1 MTKNNP
7 RFRKI
12 AMLLYPKLTKLL
24 CCLLP
29 GLVALMMSSQCLAGS
44 PAGSIKRG
52 DTLQS
57 ASELAYPPFS
67 VIRPDG
73 TADGFSVQLLTAVA
87 KAVGLE
93 VRFKVGP
100 WKKIKQDLVRGELD
114 VLPLVSYSEERDQVL
129 DFSAP
134 YLRMHGTIFVR
145 KGESSIRSEADL
157 KGRQVLV
164 MEGDTAHEYALRHH
178 LTDNLVLTDTF
189 EEAMTRL
196 SRGEHDAVLIQQL
209 VGYQILQKLKIKNL
223 IDLGTLESENL
234 KPQAKRLSGFEQKFC
249 IAVPEGRR
257 DLLTLLNEGLTIVIA
272 NGTYQTLYQ
281 KWFSPILPAP
291 EPSMEQI
298 LKKISGILIPV
309 LIIGVAL
316 IMWLLKRQVRKKT
329 VELSL
334 ANQKMQESEQRL
346 RTALEFANDG
356 LFDWDLTTG
365 DIYYSP
371 VWKRLLG
378 YGDDELPNDFSVWE
392 KLTNP
397 ADARDAWQMQE
408 EVINGQR
415 DRFQIEFKMRH
426 KDGHWV
432 DILSRANVIFDDDG
446 KAVRFIGTHVDIS
459 ERKRYEA
466 ALRENEQRYKRA
478 QRMGRVGNWEYD
490 LVTETF
496 WGSDEAK
503 RLYGFSPDNPRFTT
517 GEVEGC
523 IPERER
529 VHQALIALIENDTP
543 YDLEFMIH
551 PVSGPETR
559 TIRSKAEVLRDDS
572 GAPLK
577 VIGVVQDIT
586 EQKRAQE
593 EKQSLERALN
603 QAQKLES
610 IGRLAGGVAHD
621 FNNMLSIILGNSEM
635 LLEDMSPQNPAAK
648 KLNEIH
654 RAANRSADLTRQLLA
669 FARKQTISPKN
680 LDLNTAIDGMLKML
694 KRLIGE
700 DIDLVWTPGDSLWT
714 IKIDPTQVDQI
725 LANFCVNSRDAIR
738 DIGKVTIE
746 TCNVRF
752 DEAYCRNHKE
762 FIPGDYVMLA
772 FSDDGQGM
780 EASTLDKI
788 FDPFFTTKKT
798 GEGTGL
804 GLATIYG
811 IVKQNNGFIHV
822 YSEPDQGTVFKVY
835 FSRSW
840 KAGEDEQ
847 GAGSLVVKGCETIL
861 LVEDDETILG
871 VISKMLERLG
881 YRVLSTP
888 EPSEAVKLAASAQ
901 PGGIQLLMTDVVMP
915 EMNGRDLAAAIG
927 DIDPYISILYMSGYT
942 ANVIAHRGILEE
954 GLNFINKPFSKE
966 TLSLKLRQILDGQA

>member
-1 MTKNNP
+1 
-7 RFRKI
+7 
-12 AMLLYPKLTKLL
+12 MLFCYRLIRLVSCSLAGLAVLL
-24 CCLLP
+24 I
-29 GLVALMMSSQCLAGS
+29 SSQCLAGS
-44 PAGSIKRG
+44 AAGIVKM
-52 DTLQS
+52 DETLQS
-57 ASELAYPPFS
+57 ASELSYPPFS

-93 VRFKVGP
+93 VKFKVGP
-100 WKKIKQDLVRGELD
+100 WHEIKQELIRGNLD
-114 VLPLVSYSEERDQVL
+114 VLPLVSYSEERDQDL

-145 KGESSIRSEADL
+145 KGETDIKSEADL
-157 KGRQVLV
+157 KGKEVLV
-164 MEGDTAHEYALRHH
+164 MKGDTAHEYALRNR
-178 LTDNLVLTDTF
+178 LTDKLVLTDSF
-189 EEAMTRL
+189 EEAMSRL
-196 SRGEHDAVLIQQL
+196 SRGENDALLIQQL
-209 VGYQILQKLKIKNL
+209 VGYQILQKLKLTNL
-223 IDLGTLESENL
+223 VDLGSLKPESL
-234 KPQAKRLSGFEQKFC
+234 KPQAIPLSGFEQKFC
-249 IAVPEGRR
+249 IAVPKGHR
-257 DLLTLLNEGLTIVIA
+257 DLLNLLNEGLTIVIA
-272 NGTYQTLYQ
+272 NGTYQALYQ

-291 EPSMEQI
+291 QASMGQI
-298 LKKISGILIPV
+298 LKILSGILVPV
-309 LIIGVAL
+309 LIIGAIL
-316 IMWLLKRQVRKKT
+316 MMRLLKRQVKKKT
-329 VELSL
+329 IALSL
-334 ANQKMQESEQRL
+334 ANKKIQESEQRL

-356 LFDWDLTTG
+356 LFDWDLITNE
-365 DIYYSP
+365 IYYSP

-378 YGDDELPNDFSVWE
+378 YGDDELPNEFSVWE
-392 KLTNP
+392 KLTDP
-397 ADARDAWQMQE
+397 GDVRDALAMKQE
-408 EVINGQR
+408 VVNGQR
-415 DRFQIEFKMRH
+415 DRFEIELKMRH
-426 KDGHWV
+426 KDGHWMN
-432 DILSRANVIFDDDG
+432 ILSRANAIFDEKG
-446 KAVRFIGTHVDIS
+446 NAVRFVGTHLDIS
-459 ERKRYEA
+459 ERKRSEA

-490 LVTETF
+490 LFNQTF
-496 WGSDEAK
+496 WGSDQAK
-503 RLYGFSPDNPRFTT
+503 RIYGFEPDSPRFTT
-517 GEVEGC
+517 EEVEGC

-529 VHQALIALIENDTP
+529 VHQALIDLIEKNIP
-543 YDLEFMIH
+543 YDLEFVIH
-551 PVSGPETR
+551 PVSGPKTR
-559 TIRSKAEVLRDDS
+559 TIRSVAEIIRDDS
-572 GAPLK
+572 GAPMK
-577 VIGVVQDIT
+577 VAGVVQDIT
-586 EQKRAQE
+586 EQKNAQE

-635 LLEDMSPQNPAAK
+635 LLEDLPPSGRTVK

-654 RAANRSADLTRQLLA
+654 RAATRSADLTRQLLA

-680 LDLNTAIDGMLKML
+680 LDLNVAIEGMLKML

-700 DIDLVWTPGDSLWT
+700 DLDLVWNPGDDIWT

-746 TCNVRF
+746 TCNVSF
-752 DEAYCRNHKE
+752 DQAYCRIHKE
-762 FIPGDYVMLA
+762 FLPGDYVMLA

-780 EASTLDKI
+780 DAMTLDKI

-835 FSRSW
+835 FSRSRC
-840 KAGEDEQ
+840 AGKNEQ
-847 GAGSLVVKGCETIL
+847 EARSLVVKGDETIL
-861 LVEDDETILG
+861 LVEDDEAILG

-881 YRVLSTP
+881 YKVLSTP
-888 EPSEAVKLAASAQ
+888 QPSQAVKLAASAQ
-901 PGGIQLLMTDVVMP
+901 PGGIHLLMTDVVMP
-915 EMNGRDLAAAIG
+915 QMNGRELADTIRK
-927 DIDPYISILYMSGYT
+927 IDPEVDILYMSGYT

-966 TLSLKLRQILDGQA
+966 TLSLKLRQILDGKT

>member
-1 MTKNNP
+1 
-7 RFRKI
+7 
-12 AMLLYPKLTKLL
+12 MLT
-24 CCLLP
+24 
-29 GLVALMMSSQCLAGS
+29 GLAVLAISSQCLAGS
-44 PAGSIKRG
+44 PADIVKMG

-57 ASELAYPPFS
+57 ASELSYPPFS
-67 VIRPDG
+67 VISPDG
-73 TADGFSVQLLTAVA
+73 KADGFSVQLLTAVA
-87 KAVGLE
+87 NAMGLG
-93 VRFKVGP
+93 VKFKVGP
-100 WKKIKQDLVRGELD
+100 WHEIKQELIRGNLD

-134 YLRMHGTIFVR
+134 YLRMHGTIFIR
-145 KGESSIRSEADL
+145 KEETSIKSEADL
-157 KGRQVLV
+157 KGREVLV
-164 MEGDTAHEYALRHH
+164 MEGDTAHEYAVRNH

-189 EEAMTRL
+189 EEAMARL
-196 SRGEHDAVLIQQL
+196 SRGENDAVLIQKL
-209 VGYQILQKLKIKNL
+209 VGYQILQKLKISNL
-223 IDLGTLESENL
+223 VDIGSLEPENL
-234 KPQAKRLSGFEQKFC
+234 KPQARPLSGFEQKFC
-249 IAVPEGRR
+249 IAVPEGRL
-257 DLLTLLNEGLTIVIA
+257 DLLSLLNEGLTIVIA
-272 NGTYQTLYQ
+272 NGTYQALYD

-291 EPSMEQI
+291 QPSMGQI
-298 LKKISGILIPV
+298 LKNLAAILIPV
-309 LIIGVAL
+309 LIIGVIL
-316 IMWLLKRQVRKKT
+316 MMWLLKRQVRKKT
-329 VELSL
+329 VELSF
-334 ANQKMQESEQRL
+334 ANRKIQESEQRL
-346 RTALEFANDG
+346 RTAMEFANDG

-365 DIYYSP
+365 EIYYSP

-392 KLTNP
+392 KLTDP
-397 ADARDAWQMQE
+397 SDARDARQMQQ
-408 EVINGQR
+408 EVINGKR
-415 DRFQIEFKMRH
+415 DRFEIEFKMRH
-426 KDGHWV
+426 RDGHWV
-432 DILSRANVIFDDDG
+432 DILSRANAIFDEKG
-446 KAVRFIGTHVDIS
+446 KAVRFVGTHVDIS
-459 ERKRYEA
+459 DRKRYEA
-466 ALRENEQRYKRA
+466 TLKENDQRYKRA

-496 WGSDEAK
+496 WGSDQTK
-503 RLYGFSPDNPRFTT
+503 RIYGFDPDSPGFTT
-517 GEVEGC
+517 REVEDC
-523 IPERER
+523 IPEKER
-529 VHQALIALIENDTP
+529 VHQALMDLIEKDTP

-559 TIRSKAEVLRDDS
+559 TIRSVAEVLRDDS

-577 VIGVVQDIT
+577 VVGLIQDIT

-593 EKQSLERALN
+593 EKQALERALN

-635 LLEDMSPQNPAAK
+635 LLEDLPPSDRIAK

-680 LDLNTAIDGMLKML
+680 LNLNIAIEGMLKML
-694 KRLIGE
+694 RRLIGE
-700 DIDLVWTPGDSLWT
+700 DIDLVWNPGDDVWAV
-714 IKIDPTQVDQI
+714 KIDPTQVDQI

-746 TCNVRF
+746 TCNVSF
-752 DEAYCRNHKE
+752 DQAYCRIHKE
-762 FIPGDYVMLA
+762 FLPGDYVMLA
-772 FSDDGQGM
+772 FSDDGRGM
-780 EASTLDKI
+780 DAMTLDKI

-835 FSRSW
+835 FTRSLS
-840 KAGEDEQ
+840 AGECEQ
-847 GAGSLVVKGCETIL
+847 GTGGLVVKGHETIL
-861 LVEDDETILG
+861 LVEDDEAILK

-888 EPSEAVKLAASAQ
+888 RPSEAVKLAASAQ

-915 EMNGRDLAAAIG
+915 EMNGRELAVTIEK
-927 DIDPYISILYMSGYT
+927 IDPDVNILYMSGYT

-966 TLSLKLRQILDGQA
+966 TLSLKLRQILDRKA